1 MSQYYD
7 PSPTSE
13 FFFDVANRNYPNH
26 SVVTVF
32 GDGTSTTDES
42 TVWNDGGIY
51 AYPASATQM
60 KVSSDDDGDTQTV
73 LVEGLDALW
82 NQVSEQIVLT
92 GQTAKTTVK
101 SYIRINGLTVVS
113 GAINEGSIYV
123 GEGAVELGVPDTIYA
138 HAAPGNGN
146 SLSAVWSVPVGHTAY
161 LIAGSIASGTTA
173 SNKFVVGKLLLRPFG
188 GILTAQFVTS
198 LATSQNVYDFKAPIR
213 IPEKSDI
220 EARCISSSGTDEVSV
235 HFQFILVK
243 E

>member
-60 KVSSDDDGDTQTV
+60 KVSSDDDGDAQTV
-73 LVEGLDALW
+73 LIEGLDALW
-82 NQVSEQIVLT
+82 NQISEQVVLT
-92 GQTAKTTVK
+92 GQTAKTTTK
-101 SYIRINGLTVVS
+101 SYIRINGLTVIS
-113 GAINEGSIYV
+113 GVINEGSIYV
-123 GEGAVELGVPDTIYA
+123 GTGTVELGVPTTVYA
-138 HAAPGNGN
+138 HAMPGNGK
-146 SLSAVWSVPVGHTAY
+146 SLSAVWSVPAGHTAY
-161 LIAGSIASGTTA
+161 LISGSIASGTTA
-173 SNKFVVGKLLLRPFG
+173 ANKYVAAKLMLRPFG
-188 GILTAQFVTS
+188 GVLTTQMVTT
-198 LATSQNVYDFKAPIR
+198 LATGQNSYDFKAPIR

-220 EARCISSSGTDEVSV
+220 EARCISSSGEDEVST